1 MALTVFSINEVKSR
15 RMRWVV
21 IFSIQFLLDFSF
33 ARRDSWVA
41 ESGMITSSGL
51 TTCEKGNI
59 GVPWLK
65 HCNWACWRAS
75 VYNMFPTSSVSTL
88 SVLWMTDPPGTC
100 ASLQPC
106 FCSGVSGM
114 LMPAAI
120 AVEES
125 EGVVWSILFVLV
137 WMQCLVSRSNMLHWT
152 DRYLSCCLPTVWSV
166 GRCWSWFVGG
176 DYLYWPLQCEW

>member
-51 TTCEKGNI
+51 ATCEKDNI

-65 HCNWACWRAS
+65 RCNWACWRAS
-75 VYNMFPTSSVSTL
+75 VYNMFPTSCVSTL
-88 SVLWMTDPPGTC
+88 SVLRTTDPPGTC

-106 FCSGVSGM
+106 FCSGVWGM
-114 LMPAAI
+114 LMPATI
-120 AVEES
+120 AAEES
-125 EGVVWSILFVLV
+125 EGLVWSILFVLV
-137 WMQCLVSRSNMLHWT
+137 WMRRLVSRSNVLHWT
-152 DRYLSCCLPTVWSV
+152 DRYLSCCLPAVWLV